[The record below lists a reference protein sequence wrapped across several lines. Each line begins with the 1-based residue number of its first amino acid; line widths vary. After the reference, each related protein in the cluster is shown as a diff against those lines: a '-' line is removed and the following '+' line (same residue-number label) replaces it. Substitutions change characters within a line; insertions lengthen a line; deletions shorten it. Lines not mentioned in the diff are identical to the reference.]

1 MPENTIPTTS
11 VFATKNTNASDVKK
25 LIAAAVERAT
35 PDGRFPSELWGNP
48 EFGEIGESR
57 GWLIARRAWLEVNM
71 PERLLEV
78 PVIDWKNDEQVRK
91 VGKMLS
97 AHRDAHGTEG
107 DSWGELMVMTGLS
120 EGKCRKAWELAT
132 GQKSLGHRTGKGGQ
146 FAYRDP
152 ELYLEH
158 RKAEGAHIPS
168 DYVGKPPVEKLL
180 NAKGKDGKIVRAQ
193 RAASPAKAAERK
205 AERAKRV
212 AS

>member
-11 VFATKNTNASDVKK
+11 VFATKNTNAKDVSK
-25 LIAAAVERAT
+25 LISAALEQAT

-48 EFGEIGESR
+48 EFGGIGESR
-57 GWLIARRAWLEVNM
+57 GWLIARRAWLQVNM
-71 PERLLEV
+71 PSRLLEV
-78 PVIDWKNDEQVRK
+78 PAINWKDDEQVRK
-91 VGKMLS
+91 VGKLLVE
-97 AHRDAHGTEG
+97 HRDAKGEDG

-132 GQKSLGHRTGKGGQ
+132 GRKSLGHRTGKGGQ

-158 RKAEGAHIPS
+158 RKTQGAHIPS

-180 NAKGKDGKIVRAQ
+180 NAKGKDGKVVRFQ
-193 RAASPAKAAERK
+193 RAASTTNAQERR
-205 AERAKRV
+205 AERAKRT